1 MRLDNPLI
9 AFASKK
15 GGFAYQGIA
24 DALQAYQ
31 QALETG
37 QADVL

>member
-24 DALQAYQ
+24 DAFQAYQ
-31 QALETG
+31 PALEAG
-37 QADVL
+37 QGYVL